1 VAFWVAWQDRHC
13 EAGANLTHNVHVMI
27 TSKNVVAD
35 RYDVVKSTGCCKEQH
50 HGCKRKD
57 NCSVVSLYR
66 GIDAIHDAT
75 PVQAT
80 QASAS
85 A

>member
-1 VAFWVAWQDRHC
+1 MLPHRKLQYSWPSLTKGF
-13 EAGANLTHNVHVMI
+13 EAGVDLAHNVHVMI

-80 QASAS
+80 
-85 A
+85 